1 MSMIHMLLRIF
12 SFYRQLLYVAGNG
25 KTRTFLT
32 KVNGAE
38 VVEILAWT
46 KENYI
51 YYISTLP
58 NQPGS
63 RHVFRVRSPTAPH
76 NIKESY
82 NGYPECLTCPPRDTF
97 GEISTSKG
105 YSVPTRESSHMG
117 YLNRETCNYY
127 SAEFSVSKVINLK
140 FLSCLIHIEYDFN
153 LSALSIYNHI
163 HI

>member
-1 MSMIHMLLRIF
+1 MIYHF
-12 SFYRQLLYVAGNG
+12 FQNRQLLYVAGNG

-32 KVNGAE
+32 KVDGAE

-58 NQPGS
+58 YQPGS
-63 RHVFRVRSPTAPH
+63 RHIFRVRSPTAPH

-82 NGYPECLTCPPRDTF
+82 NGYPECLTCPPANE
-97 GEISTSKG
+97 GETSSSRGFSIPKKGST
-105 YSVPTRESSHMG
+105 HMG

-127 SAEFSVSKVINLK
+127 SVEFSVSKVG
-140 FLSCLIHIEYDFN
+140 D
-153 LSALSIYNHI
+153 
-163 HI
+163 

>member
-1 MSMIHMLLRIF
+1 MVQMLLRIF

-63 RHVFRVRSPTAPH
+63 RHIFRVRSPTAPH

-127 SAEFSVSKVINLK
+127 SAEFSVSKVFDSTFRIFLNTHRINC
-140 FLSCLIHIEYDFN
+140 FI
-153 LSALSIYNHI
+153 ALSIHKHI
-163 HI
+163 II